1 MPMTLMI
8 TVDAEKML
16 LLHKSSRSTRLC
28 RNTFSTP
35 SCLAVKATWSMLVIA
50 GENTSPL
57 IWITKKC
64 LQATDT
70 ARHERRTLPI

>member
-1 MPMTLMI
+1 
-8 TVDAEKML
+8 
-16 LLHKSSRSTRLC
+16 
-28 RNTFSTP
+28 
-35 SCLAVKATWSMLVIA
+35 VKATWSMLVIA